1 MLFGNDLLSFQL
13 AFKKAVH
20 KKRVLRLKIKRKPK
34 EKIIL
39 PKVLIQVGVSDL
51 LKGLHV
57 VDGNEVA
64 VQVHKLD
71 AHLLEGSLGQQ
82 VTLDPDNFGPYKV
95 TNKANKSIL

>member
-1 MLFGNDLLSFQL
+1 MLFYLKILKSSVVGNDLHSFQL
-13 AFKKAVH
+13 AFRKRFIKR
-20 KKRVLRLKIKRKPK
+20 RVLCLKIKKPK

-51 LKGLHV
+51 LQGFHV
-57 VDGNEVA
+57 IDGNEVA

-82 VTLDPDNFGPYKV
+82 VTLDPDNF
-95 TNKANKSIL
+95 SRF